1 MAILSAVDFSQASG
15 LALVQASGIAATFG
29 QPLLVVTVADAL
41 LAAAEGMA
49 SGDDP
54 LTLLSQA
61 LREFV
66 DDTLGVGASS
76 RHTLVVPVGDPAT
89 EILREAEQRDVALIV
104 LATQGASGVRKAMF
118 GSVAERVL
126 RTATRPVLVV
136 PPAVEHG
143 SMRTLGAMQEVLAPV
158 DFHDH
163 TLDDARVASRVA
175 RASHAELRLLHVV
188 PAEAG
193 MRWSVMPPLLA
204 SQLEA
209 QWSGAQLTQAERAR
223 EALEAVATS
232 LDTPPV
238 PMLEVVDGGAAERI
252 AEVAERAEVDLI
264 VMGLRGTPGIV
275 GARVGSVA
283 YRVLCASPV
292 PVLAVPHEA
301 RAGSSLAFLDQRTS
315 DV

>member
-1 MAILSAVDFSQASG
+1 MAILAAVDFSHASG
-15 LALVQASGIAATFG
+15 LALVQASRIAATFG
-29 QPLLVVTVADAL
+29 RPLLVVTVADAL
-41 LAAAEGMA
+41 LAAAEGVA
-49 SGDDP
+49 SGEDP
-54 LTLLSQA
+54 LSLLAQA

-66 DDTLGVGASS
+66 DDTLGAGAAS
-76 RHTLVVPVGDPAT
+76 RHHLLVPVGDPAS
-89 EILREAEQRDVALIV
+89 EVLREAEQRGVDLIV

-136 PPAVEHG
+136 PPAVEQG
-143 SMRTLGAMQEVLAPV
+143 PMRTLGSLQEVLAPV

-188 PAEAG
+188 PGEAG
-193 MRWSVMPPLLA
+193 MRWSVMPPMLA
-204 SQLEA
+204 SLLEA
-209 QWSGAQLTQAERAR
+209 QWSGAQVTQAERAR
-223 EALEAVATS
+223 EALEAVASS

-238 PMLEVVDGGAAERI
+238 PMLEVVEGSAAERI
-252 AEVAERAEVDLI
+252 ADVAERAEVDLI
-264 VMGLRGTPGIV
+264 VMGLRGTAGLV

-301 RAGSSLAFLDQRTS
+301 RAGSSLAFLEQRAS
-315 DV
+315 DA